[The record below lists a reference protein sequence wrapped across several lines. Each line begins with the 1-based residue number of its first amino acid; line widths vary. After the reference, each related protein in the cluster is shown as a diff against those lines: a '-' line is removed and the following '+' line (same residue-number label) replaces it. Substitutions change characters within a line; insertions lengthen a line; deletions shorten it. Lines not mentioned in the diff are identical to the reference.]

1 MEQSLHSNASRKGT
15 GALRR
20 RLGPLCLLAF
30 VVTTAPVA
38 RAAPAETDRAFA
50 QSLFEEG
57 RRLMNEGDY
66 EAACDKLD
74 ESQRLDASGGTVL
87 NLALCR
93 EQQGQLATA
102 SRLFKQALSV
112 AQRDERADRAQ
123 AAASHL
129 AALEGRVPWIKLKV
143 LGARPDQEVLV
154 DGVVVREPAWGTKM
168 SLDPGRH
175 EVRARAP
182 GMRDWSQTV
191 ELSPSVGVSVAV
203 PALQPGEQSVAP
215 TAQRPAEAEHP
226 AESGNKT
233 LGWVLGG
240 AGLAAI
246 GVGSVFGVQALSK
259 QRKSEDQCPTPATC
273 SAQGEEYSQQANA
286 AAWAANISIGA
297 GLVAVGVGAYLLLTS
312 SDAPSKAASRVL
324 PLRVDVAGD
333 RASVAIQGAF

>member
-1 MEQSLHSNASRKGT
+1 MHFNASRDGRGK
-15 GALRR
+15 LRR
-20 RLGPLCLLAF
+20 RVSSLCLVVL

-38 RAAPAETDRAFA
+38 GAAPAETDRAFA

-66 EAACDKLD
+66 EAACEKLE
-74 ESQRLDASGGTVL
+74 ESQRLDPSGGTVL

-93 EQQGQLATA
+93 EQEGKLATA
-102 SRLFKQALSV
+102 SRLFKQALSA
-112 AQRDERADRAQ
+112 AQRDERPDRAQ
-123 AAASHL
+123 AAESHL
-129 AALEGRVPWIKLKV
+129 AAIESKVPWIKLKV

-168 SLDPGRH
+168 SLDPGKH

-182 GMRDWSQTV
+182 GMRHWSQTLD
-191 ELSPSVGVSVAV
+191 LSASVGVSVTV
-203 PALQPGEQSVAP
+203 PALRPAEQPAASGEQQPGEP
-215 TAQRPAEAEHP
+215 EHS
-226 AESGNKT
+226 AASGSKT

-240 AGLAAI
+240 VGLGAI

-259 QRKSEDQCPTPATC
+259 QTKSEDECPTHATC
-273 SAQGEEYSQQANA
+273 SAQGEEYGKQANT
-286 AAWAANISIGA
+286 AAWVANISIGA

-312 SDAPSKAASRVL
+312 SDAPPKAARAAL